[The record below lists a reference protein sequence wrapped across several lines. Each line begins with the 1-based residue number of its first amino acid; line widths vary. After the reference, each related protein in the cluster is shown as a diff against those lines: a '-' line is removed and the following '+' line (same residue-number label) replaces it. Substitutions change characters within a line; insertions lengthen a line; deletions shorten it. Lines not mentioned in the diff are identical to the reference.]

1 MLGLTLISG
10 TPPLC
15 LFKSGHPEA
24 ELHQIWRRYI
34 RHEAIAQGPQV
45 VVNMGEAKIPHDAA
59 SRDLAPGRAL
69 SSYLG
74 HLVYIVFLSYL
85 SISYVAFLNYLI
97 LSSYSVLPHRLTLSP
112 YLTPAACAGSD
123 DANAGA
129 AGEAASVCSVRK
141 ENIEHFENIAQATPP
156 GIVNSPR
163 VHFMPL

>member
-34 RHEAIAQGPQV
+34 RHEAIGQGPQV

-85 SISYVAFLNYLI
+85 ILAYLML
-97 LSSYSVLPHRLTLSP
+97 LS
-112 YLTPAACAGSD
+112 
-123 DANAGA
+123 
-129 AGEAASVCSVRK
+129 
-141 ENIEHFENIAQATPP
+141 
-156 GIVNSPR
+156 
-163 VHFMPL
+163 